1 MRADRHIVMGSRG
14 TAIAASGVLA
24 LVDAPTG
31 SPIASAWEALILG
44 VDTPAALEDRLG
56 SLDSEALASFAVAV
70 GARGATW
77 LVVRGASSVADDGRI
92 IVRHAITDDEPWA
105 STEVAEDDVV
115 TLVLHGDDAPTG
127 QWLRDGVI
135 AAGSVVV
142 GRLQA
147 PRTRRAASEPVA
159 SDVDFGN
166 LIGRPA
172 AERGSANPASES
184 VIEAEAEAEPEP
196 SQPIPVP
203 LSAEPP
209 ARTDATAQFVPGP
222 TFDPSGRIRFSD
234 GRVLPIDSPIV
245 IGRRPPH
252 DAIGDLA
259 PHTVVH
265 DDAMLSRYHVTLRV
279 VDGRLVAV
287 DEGSTNGT
295 TVTRPGAAPT
305 PCVPRQPTEVPL
317 GATVDIGGVLTAT
330 YEAGGAAC

>member
-14 TAIAASGVLA
+14 TAIAASGVVA
-24 LVDAPTG
+24 LVDSPTG
-31 SPIASAWEALILG
+31 SPIASAWEALIFG
-44 VDTPAALEDRLG
+44 VDTAAALEDRLG
-56 SLDSEALASFAVAV
+56 SLESEELVSFAVAV

-92 IVRHAITDDEPWA
+92 IVRHDITDDEPWA
-105 STEVAEDDVV
+105 STEVAEHDMV

-142 GRLQA
+142 GRLRAQ
-147 PRTRRAASEPVA
+147 RTRRTAPEPVA
-159 SDVDFGN
+159 GEVDFGN

-172 AERGSANPASES
+172 AECGSPIPASES
-184 VIEAEAEAEPEP
+184 VTGAEAEPEP
-196 SQPIPVP
+196 TQPIPVP

-209 ARTDATAQFVPGP
+209 ARTDATAQFVAAP
-222 TFDPSGRIRFSD
+222 TFDPTGRLRFSD
-234 GRVLPIDSPIV
+234 GRVLPIDTPIV

-259 PHTVVH
+259 PHMLVL
-265 DDAMLSRYHVTLRV
+265 DDAMLSRHHVTLRV

-295 TVTRPGAAPT
+295 TVTTPGAAPT
-305 PCVPRQPTEVPL
+305 PCVPQQPTEVPL